1 MTAPTIV
8 KVAEARHAFADR
20 RVLNGVDLE
29 LRAGEIYCL
38 LGVNGAGK
46 TTLMRAICGRLKLDA
61 GAVTCGGRDVYEN
74 DTAREHIAFV
84 PQNIALYP
92 YLTVAENLAVF
103 GRLAGVSGA
112 ALAGEIE
119 SVMASAGLSAR
130 ARQLTRTLSGGYQ
143 RRVNIC
149 ASILHR
155 PLALVLDE
163 PTVGIDVDARDA
175 VHVILAGLKARGT
188 AMLLTTH
195 DLEQAEAISDR
206 VGILHEG
213 RILIEGTPAS
223 LVHAILGDRKEVT
236 AIVARPPEGSQLQA
250 LASLGFEMAQRPT
263 QWTAQLAPDVLAAGW
278 LGTRLAQAGLAVK
291 ELSVRDPDLGSVF
304 RKIIARKAAAA

>member
-1 MTAPTIV
+1 MSASIIV
-8 KVAEARHAFADR
+8 HVSGARHAFVDR
-20 RVLNGVDLE
+20 SVLNGVDLD

-61 GAVTCGGRDVYEN
+61 GTVTLDGRDVYE
-74 DTAREHIAFV
+74 DAAAREHIAFV

-103 GRLAGVSGA
+103 GRLAGVPSNS
-112 ALAGEIE
+112 LSGEIKAA
-119 SVMASAGLSAR
+119 MAVAGLTER

-149 ASILHR
+149 ASILHK
-155 PLALVLDE
+155 PQALVLDE
-163 PTVGIDVDARDA
+163 PTVGIDVDARGA
-175 VHVILAGLKARGT
+175 VHGILAGLKERGT
-188 AMLLTTH
+188 TMLLTTH
-195 DLEQAEAISDR
+195 DLEQAEAIADR

-213 RILIEGTPAS
+213 RVLAEGTPAA
-223 LVHAILGDRKEVT
+223 LVHSVTGNRKEVT
-236 AIVARPPEGSQLQA
+236 VVVGRPPEGRGLMVLSE
-250 LASLGFEMAQRPT
+250 LGFEVAQGAT
-263 QWTAQLAPDVLAAGW
+263 HWSALLASNVLAEGW
-278 LGTRLAQAGLAVK
+278 LGARLAQAGLAVR

-304 RKIIARKAAAA
+304 RKVTARKVAAT

>member
-1 MTAPTIV
+1 MTASTIV
-8 KVAEARHAFADR
+8 HVAKARHAFADR
-20 RVLNGVDLE
+20 RILNGVDLE

-61 GAVTCGGRDVYEN
+61 GEITCGGRNVYEEAS
-74 DTAREHIAFV
+74 AREHIAFV

-92 YLTVAENLAVF
+92 YLTVSENLAVF
-103 GRLAGVSGA
+103 GRLAGVPGK
-112 ALAGEIE
+112 ALGREIE
-119 SVMASAGLSAR
+119 AVMAGAGLTDR

-149 ASILHR
+149 ASILHK
-155 PLALVLDE
+155 PLALILDE

-195 DLEQAEAISDR
+195 DLEQAEAIADR

-213 RILIEGTPAS
+213 RILVEGTPES
-223 LVHAILGDRKEVT
+223 LVRSRMGDRKEVT
-236 AIVARPPEGSQLQA
+236 AIFARVPEGAQLQA
-250 LASLGFEMAQRPT
+250 LADLGFERT
-263 QWTAQLAPDVLAAGW
+263 QSPSQWMAQLAPEVLAAGW

-304 RKIIARKAAAA
+304 RQIIAQKAAPS